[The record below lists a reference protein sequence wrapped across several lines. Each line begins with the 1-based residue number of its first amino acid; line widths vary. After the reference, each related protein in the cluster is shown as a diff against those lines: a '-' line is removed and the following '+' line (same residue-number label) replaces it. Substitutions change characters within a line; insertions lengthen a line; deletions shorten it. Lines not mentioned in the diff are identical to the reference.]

1 MNGQAATDSRFCMA
15 MMKEGGGS
23 GKPLFTSEEDA
34 AIAAAAQMY
43 YLCEQYRIEYCT
55 LIYSICVGNNVYYSY
70 ADIVYGEPH
79 RCQPLDAKDSVPDGA
94 QIVAYVHTHPN
105 SYKFSGGDANYA
117 DKRGWNGY
125 VAIPNYTVL
134 KYECGSEDLNG
145 VTIGEFVPVAIT
157 LSQEEVE
164 KLKEIW
170 YGHFEADGTCRKFT
184 ICSSVE
190 WPTY

>member
-1 MNGQAATDSRFCMA
+1 MTTIVHTASSQ
-15 MMKEGGGS
+15 
-23 GKPLFTSEEDA
+23 L
-34 AIAAAAQMY
+34 
-43 YLCEQYRIEYCT
+43 L
-55 LIYSICVGNNVYYSY
+55 LNNSQY

-79 RCQPLDAKDSVPDGA
+79 RCQPPDAKYSVPDSA

-105 SYKFSGGDANYA
+105 SNKFSGGDINYANYY
-117 DKRGWNGY
+117 GWNGY
-125 VAIPNYTVL
+125 VVIPNYTVL

-157 LSQEEVE
+157 LSQEEIE
-164 KLKEIW
+164 KLKGIW